1 MSCGVWFGWYGMKR
15 MSAGGLLAE
24 AGDEGLHSL
33 SVGHIPWGL

>member
-1 MSCGVWFGWYGMKR
+1 MSCGVWFGRNEMKC

-24 AGDEGLHSL
+24 AGDERLHSL